1 MTILKRDKRNDE
13 WRVFMSSVASRLPD
27 GSWGYMGFKSDKW
40 KNMHQEKYRSNLVE
54 RKFAPRCNQLVGWNI
69 HSYCCPHAFSYGDRT
84 VESLYA
90 LQSIV
95 LDIDCHSERY
105 CKSLRNYRIQTLAHI
120 LIHDADDY
128 GLPEPNFIVF
138 TGRGLQVW
146 WNHESMSA
154 RKCLNTWKS
163 IVCCFIEIV
172 NKMIADHSEGD
183 PQDTIRGLAVDE
195 QASLNP
201 VGLFRIPGTYNPKAK
216 ACAYSVDGVDPN
228 YIYTYQDLVRFRN
241 EYRAEK
247 PIAPQKS
254 KKRFQVPGCSWD
266 ISSWADTTALKIES
280 LRDIRNGDI
289 GNETRNNFCVALYC
303 LYRSAGMEDLA
314 AMERLHAFN
323 EGFKRPMQEKEL
335 KSTLSSARRKL
346 YQYSANALIQLL
358 DISEKEASFIGLK
371 YGTKKMKSDKK
382 LEIKARNREIIQL
395 YKTGMTQ
402 AEVGERMGINRKTVG
417 DVLRNAGIDRAG
429 TKAKKIISLREKGL
443 STGQI
448 ADKIGCT
455 ERNIYRILQNAA
467 SKSAGGAPEAARTGI
482 AESVALTST
491 EKDASM
497 SAETFNVTNEII
509 CEQSVMMSLNN
520 GTATESGIPVNAP
533 DSSSNNLSSETSV
546 PGDFCFT
553 PGSAF
558 LSPGTEGMLPQSYNN
573 GYLSCRGSVATR
585 LGGWLGPG
593 QGLLPPSLCIP
604 SYCSPG

>member
-1 MTILKRDKRNDE
+1 MTILKQDKRNDE

-40 KNMHQEKYRSNLVE
+40 KNMHQEKYRSNLIE

-254 KKRFQVPGCSWD
+254 KKRFP
-266 ISSWADTTALKIES
+266 AA
-280 LRDIRNGDI
+280 
-289 GNETRNNFCVALYC
+289 
-303 LYRSAGMEDLA
+303 AGTFPL
-314 AMERLHAFN
+314 
-323 EGFKRPMQEKEL
+323 G
-335 KSTLSSARRKL
+335 
-346 YQYSANALIQLL
+346 LIQLRSKL
-358 DISEKEASFIGLK
+358 SPSGIFGMGISETRPGIIFVSPCTASIVPPAWRIWLPWSGCMPL
-371 YGTKKMKSDKK
+371 TRASS
-382 LEIKARNREIIQL
+382 
-395 YKTGMTQ
+395 
-402 AEVGERMGINRKTVG
+402 
-417 DVLRNAGIDRAG
+417 VL
-429 TKAKKIISLREKGL
+429 
-443 STGQI
+443 
-448 ADKIGCT
+448 
-455 ERNIYRILQNAA
+455 
-467 SKSAGGAPEAARTGI
+467 
-482 AESVALTST
+482 
-491 EKDASM
+491 
-497 SAETFNVTNEII
+497 
-509 CEQSVMMSLNN
+509 
-520 GTATESGIPVNAP
+520 
-533 DSSSNNLSSETSV
+533 
-546 PGDFCFT
+546 
-553 PGSAF
+553 
-558 LSPGTEGMLPQSYNN
+558 
-573 GYLSCRGSVATR
+573 CRRRS
-585 LGGWLGPG
+585 
-593 QGLLPPSLCIP
+593 
-604 SYCSPG
+604 

>member
-1 MTILKRDKRNDE
+1 
-13 WRVFMSSVASRLPD
+13 
-27 GSWGYMGFKSDKW
+27 
-40 KNMHQEKYRSNLVE
+40 
-54 RKFAPRCNQLVGWNI
+54 
-69 HSYCCPHAFSYGDRT
+69 
-84 VESLYA
+84 
-90 LQSIV
+90 
-95 LDIDCHSERY
+95 
-105 CKSLRNYRIQTLAHI
+105 
-120 LIHDADDY
+120 
-128 GLPEPNFIVF
+128 
-138 TGRGLQVW
+138 
-146 WNHESMSA
+146 
-154 RKCLNTWKS
+154 
-163 IVCCFIEIV
+163 
-172 NKMIADHSEGD
+172 
-183 PQDTIRGLAVDE
+183 
-195 QASLNP
+195 
-201 VGLFRIPGTYNPKAK
+201 
-216 ACAYSVDGVDPN
+216 
-228 YIYTYQDLVRFRN
+228 
-241 EYRAEK
+241 
-247 PIAPQKS
+247 
-254 KKRFQVPGCSWD
+254 
-266 ISSWADTTALKIES
+266 
-280 LRDIRNGDI
+280 
-289 GNETRNNFCVALYC
+289 
-303 LYRSAGMEDLA
+303 
-314 AMERLHAFN
+314 
-323 EGFKRPMQEKEL
+323 
-335 KSTLSSARRKL
+335 
-346 YQYSANALIQLL
+346 
-358 DISEKEASFIGLK
+358 
-371 YGTKKMKSDKK
+371 MKSDKK

-593 QGLLPPSLCIP
+593 QGLLPPSRCIP